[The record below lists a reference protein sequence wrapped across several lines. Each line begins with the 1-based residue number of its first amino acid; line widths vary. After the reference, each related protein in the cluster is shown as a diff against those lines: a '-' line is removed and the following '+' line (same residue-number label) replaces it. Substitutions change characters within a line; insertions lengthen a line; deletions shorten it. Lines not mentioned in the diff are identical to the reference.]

1 MRNKFEWAIEGIFRK
16 GDGCLDHEL
25 YRNEDLKHLL
35 FRAAKIETEHPEY
48 LCVNMLLICEVGD
61 EDTDAEF
68 GRAYIK
74 RSDRKWIL
82 HLLATTKARN
92 WMFQSCITKSLRRF
106 LTKVIR
112 T

>member
-82 HLLATTKARN
+82 LKYFTFAGYHQGAELDVPELYHKKFAEVFN
-92 WMFQSCITKSLRRF
+92 
-106 LTKVIR
+106 
-112 T
+112 